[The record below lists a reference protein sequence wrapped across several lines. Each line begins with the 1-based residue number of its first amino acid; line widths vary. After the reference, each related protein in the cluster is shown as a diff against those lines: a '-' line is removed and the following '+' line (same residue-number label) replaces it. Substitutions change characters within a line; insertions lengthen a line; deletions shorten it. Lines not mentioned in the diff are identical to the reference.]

1 MLPTVQNPE
10 STLESDESDTESA
23 GESPK
28 ESLGSQVRSAVIW
41 RSGSQIAAQLVAWV
55 STFLVIRILD
65 PQDYGLF
72 AMAQVMLTFLN
83 MLNGYGLAS
92 AIIQRPQVSDHQ
104 VRQLFGMLLTL
115 NIGLAALQF
124 LTAPLVAAYFRQ
136 PIVADLLRA
145 LALPYLFTPFIALP
159 FALLGRAMDFK
170 KQAQANMISAVAGAA
185 AALGGALAGLGVWT
199 LVLAPTVLF
208 ATRALAMTIA
218 ARSWMRPSFDFR
230 GAGDITRF
238 GAVMA
243 VSQLFWF
250 LQSQADVFIAGRF
263 LDPHWLGIYT
273 TSLFLTQIF
282 VSKFVPALNE
292 VAFSAYA
299 RIQHDRAAVASA
311 FVRAARIIMVAAM
324 PFYIGL
330 AVTAEPLVLTVLGDK
345 WAETAP
351 IIRILALAMPFM
363 TLLVLYTPA
372 CDASG
377 RPGVGVRNGAIGAAI
392 LTVAFLIGVQ
402 WGVTGL
408 ALAWVAAYPL
418 YFAVASW
425 RALPVIG
432 ANAASLS
439 KAVAPPIVASLAM
452 GAVVL
457 LVDRTLPALAPVP
470 HLITLIAVGGAAYAA
485 WMWTFGREVV
495 RELIAIVLKRPL
507 PSS

>member
-1 MLPTVQNPE
+1 MLPTAPTPDSPFE
-10 STLESDESDTESA
+10 SSESVAESGSA
-23 GESPK
+23 
-28 ESLGSQVRSAVIW
+28 SLGEQVRSAVIW

-72 AMAQVMLTFLN
+72 AMAQVMLTFRN

-92 AIIQRPQVSDHQ
+92 AIIQKPQVSDHQ
-104 VRQLFGMLLTL
+104 VRQLFGMLLVL
-115 NIGLAALQF
+115 NVGLAALQF

-136 PIVADLLRA
+136 PIVADLLRV

-170 KQAQANMISAVAGAA
+170 KQAQANMISAFAGSV

-208 ATRALAMTIA
+208 ATRAIAMTLFA
-218 ARSWMRPSFDFR
+218 GSWMRPSFDFR
-230 GAGDITRF
+230 GAGDIGRF

-243 VSQLFWF
+243 ASQLFWF

-377 RPGVGVRNGAIGAAI
+377 RPGIGVRNGAIGAAI

-402 WGVTGL
+402 WSVTGL

-418 YFAVASW
+418 YFMVASW

-432 ANAASLS
+432 ARGGALA
-439 KAVAPPIVASLAM
+439 KAVAPPVVAALAM
-452 GAVVL
+452 GAVVM
-457 LVDRTLPALAPVP
+457 LVDRWLPALSPVP
-470 HLITLIAVGGAAYAA
+470 HLIVLIAVGGATYAA
-485 WMWTFGREVV
+485 WMLVFSRAVI
-495 RELIAIVLKRPL
+495 RELLAILLKRPL
-507 PSS
+507 PTN

>member
-1 MLPTVQNPE
+1 MAGPA
-10 STLESDESDTESA
+10 SITESPV
-23 GESPK
+23 ESAT
-28 ESLGSQVRSAVIW
+28 ESLGQQVRSAVIW
-41 RSGSQIAAQLVAWV
+41 RSGSQIAAQLVAWA
-55 STFLVIRILD
+55 STFLVIRILS
-65 PQDYGLF
+65 PADYGLF

-92 AIIQRPQVSDHQ
+92 AIIQRPEVSDCQ
-104 VRQLFGMLLTL
+104 VRQLFGMLLVL
-115 NIGLAALQF
+115 NGTLAAAQF
-124 LTAPLVAAYFRQ
+124 LTAPLVASYFRQ
-136 PIVADLLRA
+136 PIVADLLRV

-159 FALLGRAMDFK
+159 FALLGRAMDFR
-170 KQAQANMISAVAGAA
+170 KQAQANMISAVAGAVA
-185 AALGGALAGLGVWT
+185 AIGGALGGLGVWT

-208 ATRALAMTIA
+208 AVRALAMTIA
-218 ARSWMRPSFDFR
+218 ADSWMRPSFDFR

-243 VSQLFWF
+243 ASQLFWF
-250 LQSQADVFIAGRF
+250 LQSQADVFIAGRY

-273 TSLFLTQIF
+273 TGLFLTQIF

-311 FVRAARIIMVAAM
+311 FVRAAGIIMVAAM

-330 AVTAEPLVLTVLGDK
+330 AVTAEPLVLTVLGAK

-351 IIRILALAMPFM
+351 VIRILALAMPFM

-377 RPGVGVRNGAIGAAI
+377 RPGVGVRNGAIGAVT
-392 LTVAFLIGVQ
+392 LTAAFLVGVR

-418 YFAVASW
+418 YFLIASW

-432 ANAASLS
+432 AGAADLS
-439 KAVAPPIVASLAM
+439 RAVAPPVIAALAM
-452 GAVVL
+452 GLVVMA
-457 LVDRTLPALAPVP
+457 VDRVLPAMSPASHLASLV
-470 HLITLIAVGGAAYAA
+470 AVGAATYAG
-485 WMWTFGREVV
+485 WMLLFARRVV
-495 RELIAIVLKRPL
+495 CELIAIMSKRPL
-507 PSS
+507 PTT

>member
-1 MLPTVQNPE
+1 MLPTGPTPE
-10 STLESDESDTESA
+10 SILESRDSRS
-23 GESPK
+23 ESPSI
-28 ESLGSQVRSAVIW
+28 SLGQQVRSAVIW

-92 AIIQRPQVSDHQ
+92 AIIQKPQVTDHQ
-104 VRQLFGMLLTL
+104 VRQLFGMLLLL
-115 NIGLAALQF
+115 NGGLAALQF
-124 LTAPLVAAYFRQ
+124 MTAPLVAAYFRQ
-136 PIVADLLRA
+136 PMVADLLRV

-159 FALLGRAMDFK
+159 FALLGRAMDFR
-170 KQAQANMISAVAGAA
+170 KQAHANLISAVAGAA

-208 ATRALAMTIA
+208 ATRAVAMTIA

-230 GAGDITRF
+230 GAGDIGRF

-243 VSQLFWF
+243 ASQLFWF
-250 LQSQADVFIAGRF
+250 LQNQADVFIAGRF

-282 VSKFVPALNE
+282 VAKFVPALNE

-324 PFYIGL
+324 PFYVGL
-330 AVTAEPLVLTVLGDK
+330 AVTADPLALTVLGDK
-345 WAETAP
+345 WVETAP

-363 TLLVLYTPA
+363 TLLILYTPA

-377 RPGVGVRNGAIGAAI
+377 RPGVGVRNGAIGAGIMTA
-392 LTVAFLIGVQ
+392 AFLIGVR

-418 YFAVASW
+418 YFAIASW

-432 ANAASLS
+432 ARAGDLA
-439 KAVAPPIVASLAM
+439 KAVAPPVVAALAM
-452 GAVVL
+452 GLAVT
-457 LVDRTLPALAPVP
+457 LVDRSLPALRPVP
-470 HLITLIAVGGAAYAA
+470 HLLILIAVGGAAYAA
-485 WMWTFGREVV
+485 WMWTFSRGVI
-495 RELIAIVLKRPL
+495 RELLAIVLKRPL
-507 PSS
+507 PPV